1 MTFAE
6 DVIVRLTLSGSI
18 SFVNWLSLFGKLM
31 MDVSLIDV
39 SAVIALIAMCLV
51 SLNFLIGLLIAVRY
65 DPRRRWP
72 RISRP
77 WPLFRIHKWTG
88 YSALCVA
95 AAHPTL
101 LLFAGTQPKFSL
113 GDLLLPIHSPYQ
125 RLYNILGVLGFY
137 CFLVVIVTSYFRAR
151 LPRKLWKKLHYT
163 GYVGAALMFVHGTL
177 INQYLEQGMPD
188 LLDGEKVLI
197 EACCLILILA
207 TIWRYRGGARQAPL
221 RTNITTDAQPD
232 P

>member
-1 MTFAE
+1 
-6 DVIVRLTLSGSI
+6 
-18 SFVNWLSLFGKLM
+18 

-51 SLNFLIGLLIAVRY
+51 SLNFLIGLLMATRY
-65 DPRRRWP
+65 DPRRQWP
-72 RISRP
+72 HISRP
-77 WPLFRIHKWTG
+77 LPFFRIHKWTG

-95 AAHPTL
+95 AVHPSI

-125 RLYNILGVLGFY
+125 RLYNSLGALAFY
-137 CFLVVIVTSYFRAR
+137 CFAVVIVSSYFRAR

-163 GYVGAALMFVHGTL
+163 GYFGAALMFVHGTL
-177 INQYLEQGMPD
+177 INQYLKQGIPD

-197 EACCLILILA
+197 EACCLIVIMA
-207 TIWRYRGGARQAPL
+207 AIWRYRGRARRLQGSG
-221 RTNITTDAQPD
+221 
-232 P
+232 